1 MKWNSS
7 LMIVRFKYSP
17 VGLGAFFLLVLA
29 LLVPVAASAQTR
41 SDTGRHKPKP
51 PAVAADDSTSTG
63 RSASSGAVIRPWHFG
78 IGGGVQGGSDL
89 FRIEVINGPS
99 VPWDPD
105 TGGGFQSPRF
115 TASLDRNFSFSLFL
129 SRDLGSVW
137 SIRADLGYSRMDVAA
152 EALVG
157 QTGAVFL
164 FDRMDVLNLGLG
176 MEARLTGSVSYP
188 FFNASILVSHLGP
201 VRAEGLEQSNLG
213 GRIGLGYFH
222 SIQEVWGLRGEARI
236 SGTGFS
242 VGDYVP
248 QSELP
253 DQPVLNYESQDHL
266 VFFEFLIGIQANF

>member
-7 LMIVRFKYSP
+7 FVTVRFKQFQAGRWAS
-17 VGLGAFFLLVLA
+17 LFIVLA
-29 LLVPVAASAQTR
+29 LLAPVAASAQTR

-51 PAVAADDSTSTG
+51 PAETADDSTSTG
-63 RSASSGAVIRPWHFG
+63 RAGAVSRPWHLG

-89 FRIEVINGPS
+89 FRVEVIDGPA
-99 VPWDPD
+99 VPWDPE
-105 TGGGFQSPRF
+105 TGGGFQSSRF
-115 TASLDRNFSFSLFL
+115 TVALDRNFSFSLFL

-176 MEARLTGSVSYP
+176 VEARLTRSESYP
-188 FFNASILVSHLGP
+188 FANATILVSHLGP

-213 GRIGLGYFH
+213 GRLGLGYYH
-222 SIQEVWGLRGEARI
+222 SMHEVWGIRGEIRI

-242 VGDYVP
+242 VGEYVP
-248 QSELP
+248 RSELP
-253 DQPVLNYESQDHL
+253 DQPVLDYNAEDHL
-266 VFFEFLIGIQANF
+266 VFFEFLLGIQANF